1 VTIIGSPERLVSA
14 VARLRDQVSATVL
27 PLEVA
32 GVDAA
37 RRARRDIAGQLDDY
51 VLPRLRRLDAPL
63 LTVVGGSTGAGKST
77 LVNSL
82 VRQEVSAPGVLR
94 PTTRSPVLVCHP
106 DDVRWFADQRIL
118 PRLSRTSGGS
128 TDHRTLHLVES
139 KNTNAGLALLDA
151 PDIDSV
157 VRENRE
163 LAAQLLAAADLW
175 LFVTTAARY
184 ADAVPWDLLR
194 TAQQR
199 STALAVVLDRV
210 PPGAEDEVTKHL
222 AAMLAE
228 HSLGESPLFVVG
240 ETELQDGLL
249 PAEAIAPVRSWLDGL
264 AADAEKRNAVVR
276 RTLDGALDSLSTR
289 VPELVVAGRAQQQ
302 ADEALRRELGVAYE
316 DAGSSVDEAM
326 SDGSLLRGEV
336 LARWQEFV
344 GTGEILRSLEA
355 QIGRIRDRLSA
366 TVRGRP
372 QPGSDLRV
380 ALESSVESLVRSA
393 ADRAAE
399 RTAEAWRANPAGAA
413 LIAKAKS
420 DLTRASAEL
429 AANAEVAVREW
440 QGYVLELVRSQGAD
454 KRSTAR
460 FLSYGVNGSGLLVML
475 VVFAH
480 TGGLTGA
487 EVGVAGGTSVL
498 SQKILEAVFGDQAVR
513 QLAAD
518 ARADLR
524 RRVEGLLGEEEARY
538 IELLAAQDVDLEAP
552 TRLEESLAAVQQ
564 ARADFTAEEKKRS
577 KEGKQEPGQ
586 QDKDGKQQ
594 AEAKPADKPVTMSV
608 QTPPQE
614 PAKAPKATKA
624 AEPVAAEPTPAEP
637 VATESPTAEPAGDG
651 PEGEQA

>member
-1 VTIIGSPERLVSA
+1 MQADAECRVCFGASTRHAARVTITGSPEPLVSA
-14 VARLRDQVSATVL
+14 VKKLRDQVSATVL

-32 GVDAA
+32 GADVA

-82 VRQEVSAPGVLR
+82 VGQEVSAAGVLR

-106 DDVRWFADQRIL
+106 DDVRWFADTRIL
-118 PRLSRTSGGS
+118 PGLSRTSGGS
-128 TDHRTLHLVES
+128 GNHGTLHLVES
-139 KNTNAGLALLDA
+139 KQLTAGLAVLDA

-199 STALAVVLDRV
+199 STALAVVLNRV
-210 PPGAEDEVTKHL
+210 PEGAEDEVSTHF
-222 AAMLAE
+222 AAMLEE
-228 HSLGESPLFVVG
+228 HGLGDSPLFVIA
-240 ETELQDGLL
+240 ESELSGGLL
-249 PAEAIAPVRSWLDGL
+249 PAEAIAPVRAWLAGL
-264 AADAEKRNAVVR
+264 AADAEQRNAVVR
-276 RTLDGALDSLSTR
+276 RTLDGALDSLRTR
-289 VPELVVAGRAQQQ
+289 VPALVTAAGAQQEA
-302 ADEALRRELGVAYE
+302 ADRLRGEFAAAYE
-316 DAGSSVDEAM
+316 DAVAAVDDAM
-326 SDGSLLRGEV
+326 NDGSLLRGEV

-366 TVRGRP
+366 VVRGRP
-372 QPGSDLRV
+372 QPGTDLRV

-399 RTAEAWRANPAGAA
+399 RTADAWRASPAGEA
-413 LIAKAKS
+413 LLAEAGA
-420 DLTRASAEL
+420 DLSRASTGL

-460 FLSYGVNGSGLLVML
+460 FLSYGVNGSGLLLML

-513 QLAAD
+513 GLSAD

-524 RRVEGLLGEEEARY
+524 RRVEGLLREEEARY
-538 IELLAAQDVDLEAP
+538 VELLAAQDVDGQAAA
-552 TRLEESLAAVQQ
+552 RLQEGLAAVDQ
-564 ARADFTAEEKKRS
+564 ARADIAAEEEKRR
-577 KEGKQEPGQ
+577 ELEQKQAQARQSQPTGSEEP
-586 QDKDGKQQ
+586 DRQ
-594 AEAKPADKPVTMSV
+594 AGE
-608 QTPPQE
+608 
-614 PAKAPKATKA
+614 
-624 AEPVAAEPTPAEP
+624 
-637 VATESPTAEPAGDG
+637 TA
-651 PEGEQA
+651 

>member
-1 VTIIGSPERLVSA
+1 VTIKGPAGRLVSA
-14 VARLRDQVSATVL
+14 VAGLRDQVSATVL

-32 GVDAA
+32 GVDRA
-37 RRARRDIAGQLDDY
+37 RRARREIVGQLDDY

-63 LTVVGGSTGAGKST
+63 LAVVGGSTGAGKST

-82 VRQEVSAPGVLR
+82 VGHEVSAPGVLR

-106 DDVRWFADQRIL
+106 DDVRWFADKRIL
-118 PRLSRTSGGS
+118 PGLSRTSGAS
-128 TDHRTLHLVES
+128 TDHRTLHLGES
-139 KNTNAGLALLDA
+139 KNLSAGLALLDA

-210 PPGAEDEVTKHL
+210 PSGAEDEVTKHL
-222 AAMLAE
+222 ASMLADN
-228 HSLGESPLFVVG
+228 SLGESPLFIVA
-240 ETELQDGLL
+240 ETELTGGLL
-249 PAEAIAPVRSWLDGL
+249 PAEAIGPIRGWLEGL

-276 RTLDGALDSLSTR
+276 RTLDGALDSLGTR
-289 VPELVVAGRAQQQ
+289 VPVLVAAGRAQQQ
-302 ADEALRRELGVAYE
+302 ADAALRRDLGTAYE
-316 DAGSSVDEAM
+316 NAVGSIDDAM

-355 QIGRIRDRLSA
+355 QIGRIRDRFSA
-366 TVRGRP
+366 AVRGRP
-372 QPGSDLRV
+372 QPGTDLRV

-399 RTAEAWRANPAGAA
+399 RTAEAWRVNPAGAA
-413 LIAKAKS
+413 LLRKSKS
-420 DLTRASAEL
+420 DLSRASVEL
-429 AANAEVAVREW
+429 PANAEVAVREW
-440 QGYVLELVRSQGAD
+440 QGYVLDLVRTQGAD

-460 FLSYGVNGSGLLVML
+460 FLSYGVNGSGLLLML

-487 EVGVAGGTSVL
+487 EVGVAGGTSLL

-524 RRVEGLLGEEEARY
+524 RRVEDLLREEEARY
-538 IELLAAQDVDLEAP
+538 VELLVSEDVDMEAP
-552 TRLEESLAAVQQ
+552 SRLEESLAAVQK
-564 ARADFTAEEKKRS
+564 AHTEFAAEEKQRRADEAK
-577 KEGKQEPGQ
+577 
-586 QDKDGKQQ
+586 Q
-594 AEAKPADKPVTMSV
+594 AEQEEQPAH
-608 QTPPQE
+608 
-614 PAKAPKATKA
+614 
-624 AEPVAAEPTPAEP
+624 
-637 VATESPTAEPAGDG
+637 

>member
-1 VTIIGSPERLVSA
+1 VTITGSPEPLVSA
-14 VARLRDQVSATVL
+14 VKKLRDQVSATVL

-32 GVDAA
+32 GADVA

-82 VRQEVSAPGVLR
+82 VGQEVSAAGVLR

-106 DDVRWFADQRIL
+106 DDVRWFADTRIL
-118 PRLSRTSGGS
+118 PGLSRTSGGS
-128 TDHRTLHLVES
+128 GNHGTLHLVES
-139 KNTNAGLALLDA
+139 KQLTAGLAVLDA

-199 STALAVVLDRV
+199 STALAVVLNRV
-210 PPGAEDEVTKHL
+210 PEGAEDEVSTHF
-222 AAMLAE
+222 AAMLEE
-228 HSLGESPLFVVG
+228 HGLGDSPLFVIA
-240 ETELQDGLL
+240 ESELSGGLL
-249 PAEAIAPVRSWLDGL
+249 PAEAIAPVRAWLAGL
-264 AADAEKRNAVVR
+264 AADAEQRNAVVR
-276 RTLDGALDSLSTR
+276 RTLDGALDSLRTR
-289 VPELVVAGRAQQQ
+289 VPALVTAAGAQQEA
-302 ADEALRRELGVAYE
+302 ADRLRGEFAAAYE
-316 DAGSSVDEAM
+316 DAVAAVDDAM
-326 SDGSLLRGEV
+326 NDGSLLRGEV

-366 TVRGRP
+366 VVRGRP
-372 QPGSDLRV
+372 QPGTDLRV

-399 RTAEAWRANPAGAA
+399 RTADAWRASPAGEA
-413 LIAKAKS
+413 LLAEAGA
-420 DLTRASAEL
+420 DLSRASTGL

-460 FLSYGVNGSGLLVML
+460 FLSYGVNGSGLLLML

-513 QLAAD
+513 GLSAD

-524 RRVEGLLGEEEARY
+524 RRVEGLLREEEARY
-538 IELLAAQDVDLEAP
+538 VELLAAQDVDGQAAA
-552 TRLEESLAAVQQ
+552 RLQEGLAAVDQ
-564 ARADFTAEEKKRS
+564 ARADIAAEEEKRR
-577 KEGKQEPGQ
+577 ELEQKQAQARQSQPTGSEEP
-586 QDKDGKQQ
+586 DRQ
-594 AEAKPADKPVTMSV
+594 AGE
-608 QTPPQE
+608 
-614 PAKAPKATKA
+614 
-624 AEPVAAEPTPAEP
+624 
-637 VATESPTAEPAGDG
+637 TA
-651 PEGEQA
+651 